1 MKLNKD
7 EFLKTEFGEQFKYTV
22 GSLHDLY
29 EKRAACANLEDWEEV
44 QSCCYR
50 INELRTGLGV
60 FMLALK
66 EFYGIEYRVR
76 ETAHYYGVCTKDG
89 SDWLFKVER
98 KIDGKGVKS

>member
-29 EKRAACANLEDWEEV
+29 EKRAECANLEDWEEV

-66 EFYGIEYRVR
+66 QFYGIKYRVR
-76 ETAHYYGVCTKDG
+76 ETAYHYGLCTTNG
-89 SDWLFKVER
+89 SDWLFKVNR
-98 KIDGKGVKS
+98 GIDGKGLKS